1 MNAAPDVFPFSWID
15 ANLLNNPMLTRDTA
29 EMFWHGL
36 TQTAHLVIVSLLL
49 GLILAVP
56 FAIMRS
62 SRTWWL
68 NKPVWCFT
76 YLFRG
81 TPLLIQLY
89 LIYYGLGFTLG
100 ESLDKDS
107 LLGKV
112 IHEPLYSALLAF
124 TLNTAAYTT
133 EIFRGAIKATPHG
146 EIEAAR
152 SFGMSR
158 SKMLKRI
165 ILPSALRR
173 ALPAYGNEIIF
184 MLHASTIASVITLM
198 DVTGVAY
205 YLYSRFYAPFTAF
218 IIAALL
224 YMVLS
229 FIVQSAFRQFEKRML
244 AHMRPVA

>member
-1 MNAAPDVFPFSWID
+1 MNTMPDVFPLSWLN
-15 ANLLNNPMLTRDTA
+15 ANVLSNPMLTADTA
-29 EMFWHGL
+29 SMFWHGL
-36 TQTAHLVIVSLLL
+36 VQTTHLVIVSLLL
-49 GLILAVP
+49 GLLLAVP
-56 FAIMRS
+56 FAIMRC
-62 SRTWWL
+62 SRIWWL
-68 NKPVWCFT
+68 DKPVWCFT

-89 LIYYGLGFTLG
+89 LIYYGVGFTLG
-100 ESLDKDS
+100 ESLDKGT
-107 LLGKV
+107 LLGSL
-112 IHEPLYSALLAF
+112 IHEPVYSALLAF

-133 EIFRGAIKATPHG
+133 EIFRGAIRATPHG

-158 SKMLKRI
+158 ALMMRRI
-165 ILPSALRR
+165 ILPSAFRR

-198 DVTGVAY
+198 DITGVAY

-218 IIAALL
+218 IIAAML

-229 FIVQSAFRQFEKRML
+229 FIVQGAFKQLEKRL
-244 AHMRPVA
+244 LVHQRPAT